1 MVVIAAL
8 TSTVRHA
15 LSCYAILLGVS
26 AAVALACGASP
37 VFLRLIAVFS
47 LSGAGAG
54 AVLSA
59 LTERLGRR
67 AFRLELELERVASRD
82 SLTGVYNRR
91 AFLERLEQ
99 ERIRADRTG
108 KTLSLLLLDI
118 DSFKRINDTWGHPVG
133 DEVIRSVAHA
143 AREVLR
149 EMDFVGRLGGE
160 EFAVALPETDGR
172 GAREVAERVRAAV
185 SEASV
190 RAGPETVHFT
200 VSVGVASRLPSE
212 TVDAILSRSDA
223 ALYRAKRSGRNR
235 VCAEE
240 GLAA

>member
-1 MVVIAAL
+1 M
-8 TSTVRHA
+8 
-15 LSCYAILLGVS
+15 
-26 AAVALACGASP
+26 
-37 VFLRLIAVFS
+37 
-47 LSGAGAG
+47 
-54 AVLSA
+54 LSA
-59 LTERLGRR
+59 LTERVGRR

-82 SLTGVYNRR
+82 SLTGAYNRR

-133 DEVIRSVAHA
+133 RRGDPHRSHA
-143 AREVLR
+143 AREALR
-149 EMDFVGRLGGE
+149 EMDFVGRLGGG

-190 RAGPETVHFT
+190 RAGPERFT
-200 VSVGVASRLPSE
+200 SP
-212 TVDAILSRSDA
+212 
-223 ALYRAKRSGRNR
+223 
-235 VCAEE
+235 
-240 GLAA
+240 